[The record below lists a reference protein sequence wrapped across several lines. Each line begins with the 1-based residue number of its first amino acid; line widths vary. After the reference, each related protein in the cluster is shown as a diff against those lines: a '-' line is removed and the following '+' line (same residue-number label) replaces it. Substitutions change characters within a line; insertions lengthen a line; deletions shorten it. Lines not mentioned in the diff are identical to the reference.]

1 MVKYAGIYSSPL
13 KPSGFIECSLK
24 ELKMKDLVFFGASS
38 YVQHGF
44 VWPPS
49 SFLSQL

>member
-1 MVKYAGIYSSPL
+1 MVKYAGMYSSPL
-13 KPSGFIECSLK
+13 KSSCFIECSLK
-24 ELKMKDLVFFGASS
+24 ELKTKDLVFFGASS
-38 YVQHGF
+38 YGQHGF

>member
-13 KPSGFIECSLK
+13 KSSCSIECSLK
-24 ELKMKDLVFFGASS
+24 ELKTKDLVLFGASN